1 MKSACKVLVIALLA
15 LSMFA
20 CSKTPPPPAPDTTTP
35 LTWQSSE
42 LKTTVATVTAVNLK
56 ARKVTLRSPGG
67 RSFTIHVGKEAVN
80 LPQVKKG
87 DVITVTFSRELEV
100 FLAEPGEQLN
110 EQTVVLA
117 TAKPGSKPQG
127 VGVAQTIV
135 TAKIL
140 AVDKPNQLVK
150 LEFVDGTDVVVKV
163 QNPANIDKVKAGD
176 TIAISYIEAVD
187 IAVTKKAKRK

>member
-1 MKSACKVLVIALLA
+1 MKSACKALVIGLLA

-56 ARKVTLRSPGG
+56 TRKVTLRSAEG
-67 RSFTIHVGKEAVN
+67 RAFTIHVGKDAVN
-80 LPQVKKG
+80 LRQVKKG

-100 FLAEPGEQLN
+100 FLAEPGEQIN
-110 EQTVVLA
+110 EQTVVVA
-117 TAKPGSKPQG
+117 TSKPGSKPRG
-127 VGVAQTIV
+127 VCVAQTIV
-135 TAKIL
+135 TARIY
-140 AVDKPNQLVK
+140 AVDKANQLVK
-150 LEFVDGTDVVVKV
+150 LEFVDGTDVVVKA
-163 QNPANIDKVKAGD
+163 QNPANLEKVKAGD

-187 IAVTKKAKRK
+187 IAVKKKVKR

>member
-1 MKSACKVLVIALLA
+1 MKSACKVLVIGLLT

-20 CSKTPPPPAPDTTTP
+20 CAKTPPPPAPDTTTP

-56 ARKVTLRSPGG
+56 TRKVTLRSPEG
-67 RSFTIHVGKEAVN
+67 RAFTIHVGKDAVN
-80 LPQVKKG
+80 LRQVKKD

-100 FLAEPGEQLN
+100 FLAEPGEQIN
-110 EQTVVLA
+110 EQTVVVA
-117 TAKPGSKPQG
+117 TAKPGSKPRG

-135 TAKIL
+135 TAKIY
-140 AVDKPNQLVK
+140 AVDKVNQLVK
-150 LEFVDGTDVVVKV
+150 LEFIDGTDVVVKA
-163 QNPANIDKVKAGD
+163 QNPANLDKVKAGD

-187 IAVTKKAKRK
+187 IAVKKKVKR

>member
-20 CSKTPPPPAPDTTTP
+20 CSKTPPPPAPDTTTT
-35 LTWQSSE
+35 LAQSSE
-42 LKTTVATVTAVNLK
+42 IKTTVATVTAVNLK
-56 ARKVTLRSPGG
+56 TRKVTLRSPEG

-87 DVITVTFSRELEV
+87 DVLTVTFSRELEV
-100 FLAEPGEQLN
+100 FLAEPGEQIN

-117 TAKPGSKPQG
+117 TAKPGSKPHG
-127 VGVAQTIV
+127 VGVAQTTV
-135 TAKIL
+135 TAKIF

-150 LEFVDGTDVVVKV
+150 LEFIAGTDVVVKV
-163 QNPANIDKVKAGD
+163 QNPANLDKVKAGD
-176 TIAISYIEAVD
+176 TIAISYLEAVD

>member
-15 LSMFA
+15 LSLFA
-20 CSKTPPPPAPDTTTP
+20 CSKTPPPPAPDTTT
-35 LTWQSSE
+35 LAQSSE
-42 LKTTVATVTAVNLK
+42 IKTTVATVTAVNLK
-56 ARKVTLRSPGG
+56 TRKVTLRSPEG

-87 DVITVTFSRELEV
+87 DVLTVTFSRELEV
-100 FLAEPGEQLN
+100 FLAEPGEQIN

-117 TAKPGSKPQG
+117 TAKPGSKPHG
-127 VGVAQTIV
+127 VGVAQTTV
-135 TAKIL
+135 TAKIF

-150 LEFVDGTDVVVKV
+150 LEFIDGTDVVVKV
-163 QNPANIDKVKAGD
+163 QNPANLDKVKAGD

>member
-1 MKSACKVLVIALLA
+1 MKSATKVLAIGLLA

-56 ARKVTLRSPGG
+56 TRKVTLRSAEG
-67 RSFTIHVGKEAVN
+67 RAFTIHVGKDAVN
-80 LPQVKKG
+80 LRQVKKG

-100 FLAEPGEQLN
+100 FLAEPGEQIN
-110 EQTVVLA
+110 EQTVVVA
-117 TAKPGSKPQG
+117 TAKPGSKPRG

-135 TAKIL
+135 TAKIY
-140 AVDKPNQLVK
+140 AVDKANQLVK
-150 LEFVDGTDVVVKV
+150 LEFIDGTDVVVKA
-163 QNPANIDKVKAGD
+163 QNPANLEKVKAGD

-187 IAVTKKAKRK
+187 IAVKKKVKR

>member
-1 MKSACKVLVIALLA
+1 MKSACKVLVIGLLT

-20 CSKTPPPPAPDTTTP
+20 CAKTPPPPAPDTTTP

-56 ARKVTLRSPGG
+56 TRKVTLRSPEG
-67 RSFTIHVGKEAVN
+67 RAFTIHVGKDAVN
-80 LPQVKKG
+80 LRQVKKG

-100 FLAEPGEQLN
+100 FLAEPGEQIN
-110 EQTVVLA
+110 EQTVVVA
-117 TAKPGSKPQG
+117 TAKPGSKPRG

-135 TAKIL
+135 TAKIY
-140 AVDKPNQLVK
+140 AVDKVNQLVK
-150 LEFVDGTDVVVKV
+150 LEFIDGTDVVVKA
-163 QNPANIDKVKAGD
+163 QNPANLDKVRAGD

-187 IAVTKKAKRK
+187 IAVKKKVKR

>member
-1 MKSACKVLVIALLA
+1 MKSACKILVIALLA

-20 CSKTPPPPAPDTTTP
+20 CSKTPPPPAPDTVTP

-42 LKTTVATVTAVNLK
+42 LKTTATVVSVNLK
-56 ARKVTLRSPGG
+56 TRNVTLRSPEG
-67 RSFTIHVGKEAVN
+67 RTFTIHVGKEAVN

-87 DVITVTFSRELEV
+87 DVITVTFSREVEV
-100 FLAEPGEQLN
+100 FLAEPGEQIN

-117 TAKPGSKPQG
+117 RAKPGSKPHG

-135 TAKIL
+135 TAKIF
-140 AVDKPNQLVK
+140 AIDKPNQLVK
-150 LEFVDGTDVVVKV
+150 LEFIDGTERVVKA
-163 QNPANIDKVKAGD
+163 QNPATLDKVKAGD

>member
-1 MKSACKVLVIALLA
+1 MVIALLA

-20 CSKTPPPPAPDTTTP
+20 CSKTPPPPAPDTATP
-35 LTWQSSE
+35 LTQSSE
-42 LKTTVATVTAVNLK
+42 LKKTVATVTAVNLK
-56 ARKVTLRSPGG
+56 TRKVTLRSPEG

-87 DVITVTFSRELEV
+87 DILTVTFSREVEV

-117 TAKPGSKPQG
+117 TAKPGSKPHG
-127 VGVAQTIV
+127 VGVTQTIV
-135 TAKIL
+135 TAKIF
-140 AVDKPNQLVK
+140 AIDKPNQLVR

-163 QNPANIDKVKAGD
+163 KNPANLDKVKAGD

>member
-1 MKSACKVLVIALLA
+1 MLA
-15 LSMFA
+15 A
-20 CSKTPPPPAPDTTTP
+20 KHRRRQPPT
-35 LTWQSSE
+35 QSSE

-56 ARKVTLRSPGG
+56 TRKVTLRSPEG

-87 DVITVTFSRELEV
+87 DILTVTFSREMEV

-117 TAKPGSKPQG
+117 TAKPGSKPHG

-135 TAKIL
+135 TAKIY

-163 QNPANIDKVKAGD
+163 KNPANLDKVKAGD

>member
-1 MKSACKVLVIALLA
+1 MKSACKVLVIGLLT

-20 CSKTPPPPAPDTTTP
+20 CAKTPPPPAPDTTTP

-56 ARKVTLRSPGG
+56 TRKVTLRSPEG
-67 RSFTIHVGKEAVN
+67 RAFTIHVGKDAVN
-80 LPQVKKG
+80 LRQVKKG

-100 FLAEPGEQLN
+100 FLAEPGEQIN
-110 EQTVVLA
+110 EQTVVVA
-117 TAKPGSKPQG
+117 TAKPCSKPRG

-135 TAKIL
+135 TAKIY
-140 AVDKPNQLVK
+140 AVDKVNQLVK
-150 LEFVDGTDVVVKV
+150 LEFIDGTDVVVKA
-163 QNPANIDKVKAGD
+163 QNPANLDKVKAGD

-187 IAVTKKAKRK
+187 IAVKKKVKR